1 MKRMLTIPVSQP
13 IGTFYIGKMNGSDL
27 ARNTYI
33 SRRDYEPDL
42 FQSIGGV
49 QRRES
54 KKRIGAIMEY
64 TKDPDAV
71 FPTPIILSVS
81 TEEVKLLD
89 NNELQ
94 FPEDKRCFE
103 IIDGQHRLLGL
114 KESNFLAE
122 FEIPVAI
129 LLNTTEEQKAYIFST
144 INSNQEKVGLSLIY
158 DLFGVTEG
166 RSPFKTCHSL
176 ARSFNSD
183 ETSPFFQRLKMLGK
197 TVYGEESLTQGTFVN
212 KVIDLI
218 SADPKLDT
226 INLKNRKRL
235 ESDPTRPLRE
245 FFIHEKDDAIYKVLL
260 NYFRAIA
267 DAFPREWQDH
277 SQFVLRRTTG
287 FAGLILALKMI
298 LPVGQA
304 IKKLDYDFFRQ
315 IANNFR
321 AHTERHNIKLTL
333 DKFPSNYKNQARIK
347 EFVLASNK
355 ELMTQ
360 PLHGA

>member
-1 MKRMLTIPVSQP
+1 MKRIQTIPVNQP
-13 IGTFYIGKMNGSDL
+13 IGTFYIGKMKGVDL
-27 ARNTYI
+27 TESTYI

-49 QRRES
+49 QRRDS
-54 KKRIGAIMEY
+54 RKRIGAIMEY
-64 TKDPDAV
+64 TRDPDAI

-81 TEEVKLLD
+81 APDVRLLE
-89 NNELQ
+89 NNEIQ
-94 FPEDKRCFE
+94 FPEGKRCFE

-114 KESNFLAE
+114 KESNLLSE

-166 RSPFKTCHSL
+166 RSPYKTCHSL

-183 ETSPFFQRLKMLGK
+183 AASPFFQRLKMLGK

-226 INLKNRKRL
+226 INLKNSKRL
-235 ESDPTRPLRE
+235 EPDTTRPLRD
-245 FFIHEKDDAIYKVLL
+245 FFIHEKDDVIYKVLL

-267 DAFPREWQDH
+267 DAFPREWEDH
-277 SQFVLRRTTG
+277 TKFILRRTTG
-287 FAGLILALKMI
+287 FAGLILALKVI
-298 LPVGQA
+298 LPRGHAQ
-304 IKKLDYDFFRQ
+304 KTLNYEFFQR
-315 IANNFR
+315 IARNLK
-321 AHTERHNIKLTL
+321 AYTEKHSVQLTL
-333 DKFPSNYKNQARIK
+333 DKFPSNYKNQGKIK
-347 EFVLASNK
+347 DFVLTSNR
-355 ELMTQ
+355 EILG
-360 PLHGA
+360 P